1 MTTGPE
7 AKQVASPNPAGP
19 FYDPAPLAG
28 PVVERILNRVR
39 KPGRYAGGEW
49 NSVRKDWAQTALK
62 WCFAYPD
69 LYEIGMSN
77 LGLRI
82 LYEVL
87 NDRPDRLAER
97 CFAPDTDF
105 EAELRSAAVGLWI
118 LETRRPL
125 RDFDVLG
132 LSLGFELVCTNM
144 LSMLDLAGIGLTT
157 AERSD
162 DDPLV
167 IAGGSIVLN
176 PEPIADFVD
185 AVVLGEGEDVV
196 LEISDA
202 LESIGWNRR
211 LPGRREGS
219 GVADDA

>member
-7 AKQVASPNPAGP
+7 ATNVATPKPAGR

-28 PVVERILNRVR
+28 PVVERILNRVH

-49 NSVRKDWAQTALK
+49 NSVQKDWSETALK
-62 WCFAYPD
+62 WCFTYPD

-97 CFAPDTDF
+97 CFAPDVDF
-105 EAELRSAAVGLWI
+105 EAELRAAGVGLWS

-125 RDFDVLG
+125 REFDVVG

-157 AERSD
+157 AERSET
-162 DDPLV
+162 DPLV

-196 LEISDA
+196 LEISDV
-202 LESIGWNRR
+202 LEAIG
-211 LPGRREGS
+211 
-219 GVADDA
+219 

>member
-7 AKQVASPNPAGP
+7 ATKVATSKPAGR
-19 FYDPAPLAG
+19 FYDPVPLAG

-49 NSVRKDWAQTALK
+49 NSVQKDWADTALK

-82 LYEVL
+82 LYEIL
-87 NDRPDRLAER
+87 NDRPDRLAEGG
-97 CFAPDTDF
+97 FAPDVDF
-105 EAELRSAAVGLWI
+105 EAELRAAGVGVGI
-118 LETRRPL
+118 LDTRRPL
-125 RDFDVLG
+125 REFGVGG
-132 LSLGFELVCTNM
+132 LSLGFELVCANM

-157 AERSD
+157 TERSD
-162 DDPLV
+162 SDPLV

-176 PEPIADFVD
+176 PEPMADFVD

-211 LPGRREGS
+211 PPGPGQRS
-219 GVADDA
+219 